1 MMPRV
6 QARPTAVA
14 RMPWGED
21 VRFAL
26 PSLRSLRPF
35 ALWLLVFAV
44 GGALLYARY
53 DWTPEGGR
61 FAERGFL
68 LSAYLLVIL
77 LPTCFYLARRIL
89 HSPLAAAVSTGF
101 VFIVTTLPYEL
112 LGLDQFY
119 YYDVRPHYFLIDQF
133 GSPSLE
139 FFPGGTLRAFP
150 YDYLFM
156 PLLFA
161 TGSALI
167 WGVWWLRGRA
177 GFATSRT
184 IPVLLTVTFAV
195 ICVQAFAHTSMRA
208 PYTYLSYFQL
218 PESEH
223 HWYHVYHFRD
233 ASGASEGDQYA
244 FSPIEDYFHGAPRD
258 GNNMLIRRPFSFYI
272 AAQASYFI
280 NTFYVW
286 LGLNCLFWL
295 AAVVAIGRLVGHLT
309 TARAGLIAGAMTAV
323 GPGFVAFVGT
333 PGMYMQYYAAIAI
346 ALCLFED
353 LVVRTGARSWSSVA
367 LFTGVLALCALV
379 YDLIPLLLVLLA
391 YGLARK
397 VRPLP
402 LLCSLVTAYAAS
414 RGFTLLVTEILGV
427 TVSPLNAAQLS
438 DALEQVADVLLSPS
452 LEDWYNHTV
461 NVAARFAR
469 LLLQAFFVVPVAVA
483 VLGIPRLRDRSLQ
496 VLAFATLAMGFGTIA
511 VLQIGEA
518 KFINNLPR
526 LVYPVFPA
534 IYLLAAVALDWREP
548 RPELSALTLR
558 ERIPVTVRT
567 AAPWV
572 VVGTLAVLSNIDL
585 FGYPTLYVEFFVS
598 DPPEFTPD

>member
-1 MMPRV
+1 
-6 QARPTAVA
+6 
-14 RMPWGED
+14 
-21 VRFAL
+21 L
-26 PSLRSLRPF
+26 LRSL
-35 ALWLLVFAV
+35 ALWLLVFAA
-44 GGALLYARY
+44 GGALLYARF
-53 DWTPEGGR
+53 DWDPAGGR
-61 FAERGFL
+61 FAERAFV
-68 LSAYLLVIL
+68 LSAYLLLIL
-77 LPTCFYLARRIL
+77 LPTCFYLARRVL
-89 HSPLAAAVSTGF
+89 HSTVGAALATGF
-101 VFIVTTLPYEL
+101 VFLVTTLPYEL

-119 YYDVRPHYFLIDQF
+119 YYDDRPHYFLIDQF
-133 GSPSLE
+133 GRPSME

-161 TGSALI
+161 TGTAMV
-167 WGVWWLRGRA
+167 WAVWWFRRRA
-177 GFATSRT
+177 GLVTSRK
-184 IPVLLTVTFAV
+184 IPLLLTAAFAL

-244 FSPIEDYFHGAPRD
+244 FSPLEDYFHGAPRD
-258 GNNMLIRRPFSFYI
+258 GNNMLIRRPFSFYM
-272 AAQASYFI
+272 AAQASYFV

-295 AAVVAIGRLVGHLT
+295 AAVVAIGRLVGRLT
-309 TARAGLIAGAMTAV
+309 TERAGLIAAAMTAV

-333 PGMYMQYYAAIAI
+333 PGMYMQHYAAIAI

-353 LVVRTGARSWSSVA
+353 LVVRTAGRSWGSVL

-379 YDLIPLLLVLLA
+379 YDLLPLLLVLLA

-397 VRPLP
+397 VRPFP
-402 LLCSLVTAYAAS
+402 LICSLAAAFAVS
-414 RGFTLLVTEILGV
+414 RGFTLMVTEVLDVRIF
-427 TVSPLNAAQLS
+427 PLNAGQLS
-438 DALEQVADVLLSPS
+438 DALEQFADVLLTPS

-461 NVAARFAR
+461 SVLARFTR
-469 LLLQAFFVVPVAVA
+469 LLLQAFFVIPIVIA
-483 VLGIPRLRDRSLQ
+483 VLGIPRLRERSLQ
-496 VLAFATLAMGFGTIA
+496 VLVFGIVVMGLATVA

-518 KFINNLPR
+518 TLIDNLPR

-534 IYLLAAVALDWREP
+534 VYLLAAVALDRA
-548 RPELSALTLR
+548 RPPSQLSALTLR
-558 ERIPVTVRT
+558 KRIPVTAWA
-567 AAPWV
+567 AAPWI
-572 VVGTLAVLSNIDL
+572 VVGALAVLSNIDL

-598 DPPEFTPD
+598 DPPAFTPD